1 MKHFRK
7 FIFWLHLIAG
17 LVGGI
22 VIFIMSITGV
32 LLAFES
38 QITKFAEKE
47 MRLVTPPTAETPRL
61 SPQEVFTKVQ
71 AANPKLKPTGIT
83 AYSDKDLASTIA
95 LGREGILYVNPYTG
109 DILGEGSK
117 KTREFFHVT
126 TDLHRWLA
134 MHGQNRAIGQA
145 ITGFCNTAFLFLAL
159 TGIYIWWPK
168 QLTKQHLRPITTF
181 RSNLKGRARDFNWHN
196 VIGFWSLLILIII
209 TATGM
214 VFSYQWA
221 NNLIYTITGNE
232 APKRPS
238 SPPNQ
243 AQGGQNRETKIEVP
257 ANLDQLWLQ
266 AEKTAPT
273 WKMISL
279 RFPTNPNQPISFSID
294 EGKSFNPFARSQ
306 LTFNAAT
313 AEVIKWE
320 PYEQLNRGRKLRS
333 WVRSLHTGEAAGLPG
348 QIIAFI
354 ASLGACVLV
363 YTGFALAW
371 RRFTNWKAT
380 RSKIPTPTN

>member
-1 MKHFRK
+1 MKYFRK

-47 MRLVTPPTAETPRL
+47 MRIVQPPNAETPRL
-61 SPQEVFTKVQ
+61 SPHEIFTKVQ

-83 AYSDKDLASTIA
+83 VYSDKDLAITIA

-109 DILGEGSK
+109 GVLGEGSK
-117 KTREFFHVT
+117 KTRAFFHVT

-134 MHGQNRAIGQA
+134 MHRENRAIGRA
-145 ITGFCNTAFLFLAL
+145 VTGFCNTAFLFLAI

-168 QLTKQHLRPITTF
+168 QLTHQYLRPITTF
-181 RSNLKGRARDFNWHN
+181 RPNLKGRARDFNWHN

-243 AQGGQNRETKIEVP
+243 AQGGQNRETEIEVP
-257 ANLDQLWLQ
+257 ANLNQLWEK
-266 AEKTAPT
+266 AEKTVPT

-306 LTFNAAT
+306 LTLNVTT
-313 AEVIKWE
+313 AEITKWE
-320 PYEQLNRGRKLRS
+320 PYEQLNQGRKLRS

-380 RSKIPTPTN
+380 RSKTPTPAN

>member
-32 LLAFES
+32 LLAFEA
-38 QITKFAEKE
+38 QITKFAERE
-47 MRLVTPPTAETPRL
+47 MRIVQPQETPRL
-61 SPQEVFTKVQ
+61 GPQEIFTKVQ
-71 AANPKLKPTGIT
+71 IANPKLKPSGIT
-83 AYSDKDLASTIA
+83 MYSDKDLASTIA

-117 KTREFFHVT
+117 KTRAFFHIT

-145 ITGFCNTAFLFLAL
+145 VTGFCNAAFLFLAI

-168 QLTKQHLRPITTF
+168 QLTTQHLRPITTF

-196 VIGFWSLLILIII
+196 VIGFWSLSILIII

-214 VFSYQWA
+214 VFSYSWA
-221 NNLIYTITGNE
+221 NNLIYTITGSE

-243 AQGGQNRETKIEVP
+243 AQAGQNRETKIEIP
-257 ANLDQLWLQ
+257 TNLNQLWAQ

-279 RFPTNPNQPISFSID
+279 RRPTSQNQPVSFFID
-294 EGKSFNPFARSQ
+294 EGKSLNPFSRSQ
-306 LTFNAAT
+306 LTLNPTT
-313 AEVIKWE
+313 AEVTKWE
-320 PYEQLNRGRKLRS
+320 PYEQLNRGRQLRS

-363 YTGFALAW
+363 YTGFALTW
-371 RRFTNWKAT
+371 RRFSNWKAT
-380 RSKIPTPTN
+380 RNNKKSN